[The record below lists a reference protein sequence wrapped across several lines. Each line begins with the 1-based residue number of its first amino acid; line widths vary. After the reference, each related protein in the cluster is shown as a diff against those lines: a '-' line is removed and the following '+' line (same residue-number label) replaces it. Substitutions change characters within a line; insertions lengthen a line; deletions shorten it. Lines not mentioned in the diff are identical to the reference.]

1 MTRDGRQ
8 NDTPLLLGK
17 IISLQVLIPTCFA
30 PRITTA
36 TMKPFTAE
44 NFDKGN
50 KPTTTLA
57 TNAPLVSNTGLMI
70 SVKCVQMVDRN

>member
-17 IISLQVLIPTCFA
+17 SISLQVLIPTCFA

-36 TMKPFTAE
+36 TMRSFTAE
-44 NFDKGN
+44 NYDKGN
-50 KPTTTLA
+50 DHPCYKC
-57 TNAPLVSNTGLMI
+57 APR
-70 SVKCVQMVDRN
+70 VKHRPYDKCQVCKNG